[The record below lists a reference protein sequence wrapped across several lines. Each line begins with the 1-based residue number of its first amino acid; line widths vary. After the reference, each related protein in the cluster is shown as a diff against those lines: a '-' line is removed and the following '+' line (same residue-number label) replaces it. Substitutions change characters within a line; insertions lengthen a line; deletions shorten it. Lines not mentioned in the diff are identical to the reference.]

1 MDEKAQGQCFFCGV
15 VPQLSAMAAAMAKS
29 VLPTDALEHFKASQV
44 EFLKGVRHLLDA
56 KIQKMST
63 GKTHGTS
70 IPVD

>member
-15 VPQLSAMAAAMAKS
+15 GPQFSAMAKS
-29 VLPTDALEHFKASQV
+29 VFSSDAVEHFKASHV
-44 EFLKGVRHLLDA
+44 EFLKGIRHVLDA
-56 KIQKMST
+56 RIQKMDT

>member
-44 EFLKGVRHLLDA
+44 EFLKGIRHLLDA
-56 KIQKMST
+56 RIQKMST